1 MQNIEVNLS
10 KEVFFQRAPDLLGNM
25 LIIKDLKKRFELYT
39 GYMEQARELG
49 VEKEAAET
57 AEYIAKSNNEAEFWE
72 LPKPFVSNT
81 VQSQKF
87 PFSCLPPVLA
97 DYLKAVADYVQVYP
111 EMCVLPMFSVLSL
124 CLQGKAVVKY
134 PGNNHTEPL
143 NLYTMTV
150 AAPGER
156 KSGTFKAFMKP
167 VEDFQERYNALH
179 KVEIEQ
185 FQTEKAF
192 LERQKQSAISGKN
205 ASLEKAKEITSQL
218 LALEEKHELRLNIN
232 DCTPE
237 ALAWEMHLQGERIG
251 IIDDEGTVFD
261 VLSGLYSGG
270 VSNINIFL
278 KSYDGA
284 PYTISRRTQEDIFL
298 SNPLLTIGLMTQ
310 PKHFSE
316 AVNNKQFMGRGFI
329 HRFLF
334 CFPASKTGFQD
345 FKTPDIPSETEKKYV
360 SLIESLLN
368 MAYPKMLP
376 VVSFDAEACRSLS
389 GYHDHLQSGM
399 QEGGHLFSL
408 KEWASKQFARCLKIT
423 ALLHLCEH
431 GVSEP
436 ITALEAEKGAVI
448 ASWFENQA
456 EQAIGELSES
466 PLQQNALYLL
476 GKIEKISSSSVSK
489 SEVLRRCSKFT
500 ASELEEPLQLL
511 EDMNYIKIESIKQ
524 DKGRPREQIFINP
537 ILKK

>member
-1 MQNIEVNLS
+1 LQNNEIVLS
-10 KEVFFQRAPDLLGNM
+10 KETFFLKATDVLGNM

-57 AEYIAKSNNEAEFWE
+57 AEYIAKSNNEVEFWE
-72 LPKPFVSNT
+72 LPIPFDSNT
-81 VQSQKF
+81 VQSLKF

-261 VLSGLYSGG
+261 VLS
-270 VSNINIFL
+270 
-278 KSYDGA
+278 
-284 PYTISRRTQEDIFL
+284 
-298 SNPLLTIGLMTQ
+298 
-310 PKHFSE
+310 
-316 AVNNKQFMGRGFI
+316 
-329 HRFLF
+329 
-334 CFPASKTGFQD
+334 
-345 FKTPDIPSETEKKYV
+345 
-360 SLIESLLN
+360 
-368 MAYPKMLP
+368 
-376 VVSFDAEACRSLS
+376 
-389 GYHDHLQSGM
+389 
-399 QEGGHLFSL
+399 
-408 KEWASKQFARCLKIT
+408 
-423 ALLHLCEH
+423 
-431 GVSEP
+431 
-436 ITALEAEKGAVI
+436 
-448 ASWFENQA
+448 
-456 EQAIGELSES
+456 
-466 PLQQNALYLL
+466 
-476 GKIEKISSSSVSK
+476 
-489 SEVLRRCSKFT
+489 
-500 ASELEEPLQLL
+500 
-511 EDMNYIKIESIKQ
+511 
-524 DKGRPREQIFINP
+524 
-537 ILKK
+537 